1 MEQLQVGA
9 ERLRTENIRDIMRD
23 LGAAHI
29 VDAAAPAR
37 APLAPGRTALV
48 VHFYY
53 MDILGQYRCYLE
65 AVPPEIDLILTT
77 MDEERAATLRETFGG
92 ILAHHARAEVRV
104 VAPRGR
110 ELSALLIGC
119 RDIFSRYEYL
129 GFLHDKKSLRDID
142 ADGAVGAAFSRLL
155 WENMLGGRG
164 YIEEAVRF
172 LAAQDGVGLL
182 VPPPPTHGPYLA
194 VSENFWTSCYAP
206 ACAFLREIGVDVPL
220 ADDVTPVS
228 LGSAFWAKTAIFR
241 KLLARPLALEDF
253 PSEPMPI
260 DGTFSHV
267 LERIFPYLA
276 QDAGFLTCYLMT
288 EDYARREF
296 LRFRGLYYAL
306 KRQHNRNVIQL
317 DVLDR
322 AVKERDENILKMS
335 AEMAGVLEE
344 KAAAERALMAA
355 RQEREQLRQKLQV
368 ICGSRSWRLTR
379 PLRAITRWL
388 RHIASF

>member
-9 ERLRTENIRDIMRD
+9 ERLRTENIRDIMRSI
-23 LGAAHI
+23 GAAHI
-29 VDAAAPAR
+29 VDAAASSR
-37 APLAPGRTALV
+37 EPLAPGCAALV

-53 MDILGQYRCYLE
+53 MDILEHYRPYLE
-65 AVPPEIDLILTT
+65 AVPEEIDLYLTA
-77 MDEERAATLRETFGG
+77 MDAERAGALRAAFGS
-92 ILAHHARAEVRV
+92 ILDRHARAEVRI

-119 RDIFSRYEYL
+119 RDIFSRYDYL
-129 GFLHDKKSLRDID
+129 GFLHDKKSVRDTD
-142 ADGAVGAAFSRLL
+142 ADGTVGAAFSRLL

-241 KLLARPLALEDF
+241 KLLARSLTLEDF
-253 PSEPMPI
+253 PREPMPI

-276 QDAGFLTCYLMT
+276 QDAGLLTCYLMT

-296 LRFRGLYYAL
+296 LRFCGLYYTL

-355 RQEREQLRQKLQV
+355 RQDLEV
-368 ICGSRSWRLTR
+368 IRNSRSWRLTK
-379 PLRAITRWL
+379 PLRTVTKWL
-388 RHIASF
+388 RRSSS

>member
-1 MEQLQVGA
+1 MKQLRVEAGT
-9 ERLRTENIRDIMRD
+9 LREKNIHDIMRD
-23 LGAAHI
+23 IGAAHI
-29 VDAAAPAR
+29 IDTGNPAQK
-37 APLAPGRTALV
+37 PLPAGRVALV
-48 VHFYY
+48 IHFYY
-53 MDILGQYRCYLE
+53 MDLLERYRQYLE
-65 AVPPEIDLILTT
+65 AVPAEIDIYLTT
-77 MDEERAATLRETFGG
+77 KDEDRATTLKCTFGE
-92 ILAHHARAEVRV
+92 ILSRHRQAEVRI

-119 RDIFSRYEYL
+119 RDLFFRYDYL
-129 GFLHDKKSLRDID
+129 GFLHDKKSVRDTD
-142 ADGAVGAAFSRLL
+142 AGGTVGAAFSRLL

-228 LGSAFWAKTAIFR
+228 LGSAFWAKTKIFR
-241 KLLARPLALEDF
+241 KLLACPLALEDF
-253 PSEPMPI
+253 PPEPMPI

-276 QDAGFLTCYLMT
+276 QDAGLLTCYLMT
-288 EDYARREF
+288 EDYARHEF

-335 AEMAGVLEE
+335 AEMAGVLEG

-368 ICGSRSWRLTR
+368 ICSSRSWRLTR

-388 RHIASF
+388 RHIASS